1 MYTIALYNNKG
12 GVGKSTLTLAMADF
26 LATLQVAGRPLRL
39 LVIDMDGQGSICT
52 ALLGVERIE
61 QAKLSA
67 STIGHVALQ
76 LANGHQPLLESLLH
90 TRSGSRGGQPPLPA
104 LTVLPS
110 DRESMLDFDAN
121 PLRPLTLLAQRL
133 KPLLAQ
139 HFDIA
144 LLDLPGS
151 LDERHLLAINALIMS
166 DAVLIPVELTRLAL
180 QALPE
185 TIRMIRYAQEKNAHS
200 LPQPLGFILNR
211 TDRRSRQYRLHL
223 PQLQLLAEQN
233 QIPCFDNH
241 LPHAADLANAS
252 DDTLNFSSLKD
263 RYGSYYPHVRKVV
276 KELFDRWQKGE
287 SSP

>member
-39 LVIDMDGQGSICT
+39 LVIDMDGQGSIST
-52 ALLGVERIE
+52 ALLGEGLTQR
-61 QAKLSA
+61 AKSGGC
-67 STIGHVALQ
+67 SIGHLALQ
-76 LANGHQPLLESLLH
+76 LANGQQVNLQALLQN
-90 TRSGSRGGQPPLPA
+90 RSGSRGGHPPLPS

-110 DRESMLDFDAN
+110 ERESMLDFDAN
-121 PLRPLTLLAQRL
+121 PLRPLTLLSQRL

-139 HFDIA
+139 QFDLV

-185 TIRMIRYAQEKNAHS
+185 TVRMIRYAQEKNVQA

-223 PQLQLLAEQN
+223 PALQALAEQQ

-252 DDTLNFSSLKD
+252 DDTLTFTSLKD
-263 RYGSYYPHVRKVV
+263 RYGTYYPHVRKVV
-276 KELFDRWQKGE
+276 KELFDRWQHQQP
-287 SSP
+287 SA